1 MSVTAQI
8 KKSIVSILPDQ
19 VNHFLRNQIS
29 LANIPHQKKSVISDL
44 FSFRITNGWETHFE
58 LLNVPALIDP
68 KQQASSSYLVK
79 FLFFDELGKLIHEW
93 EKENSG
99 FLRQSIKLNDILA
112 GKSVSGYGTFACF
125 HKSYI
130 PHLIEQGGFLAER
143 GYTGY
148 RNSNISKVKGYVHG
162 NLDALAMNEHGELLC
177 LGKSFRFQKHEYR
190 LQHQLEGPATYEL
203 GIVNTTNAGQDVIIE
218 VLSDIQGTRT
228 EKKFIPSKG
237 VVWFSI
243 AMQEN
248 ELAKVI
254 IRSKINLARPVVF
267 RTTENSFDVF
277 HG

>member
-8 KKSIVSILPDQ
+8 KKSLIGILPDQ
-19 VNHFLRNQIS
+19 VTHFLRNQIS

-68 KQQASSSYLVK
+68 KHNVSSSYLVK
-79 FLFFDELGKLIHEW
+79 FLFFDEVGNLIHEW
-93 EKENSG
+93 EKENTGCS
-99 FLRQSIKLNDILA
+99 RQSIRLNDILE

-125 HKSYI
+125 HKSYM

-148 RNSNISKVKGYVHG
+148 SNTNISKVKGYVHG
-162 NLDALAMNEHGELLC
+162 NLDALAMNEYGELFC

-218 VLSDIQGTRT
+218 VLSDNQETRT

-237 VVWFSI
+237 VVWFSYTI
-243 AMQEN
+243 KEN
-248 ELAKVI
+248 ELARVVI
-254 IRSKINLARPVVF
+254 HSKINLPRPVVF
-267 RTTENSFDVF
+267 RSAEKSFDVF